1 MLQLAVGL
9 LHLTQGGLFNSPSTL
24 YAVLVANSLS
34 FSLINVTWSYVSFYQ
49 AHSKALEIR
58 TRIAV
63 FYVQIR
69 HRKINQHKCTYIQN
83 RNRSIDSKKKY
94 GYQGGKRP
102 PRCRWGQR
110 TTCQCRKCKRWAFV
124 PGLGRSLEEEMTTT
138 PVFWPGESRGQ
149 RRLAGHGPWGSQCR
163 TRLERLSTH
172 GGKGREG

>member
-1 MLQLAVGL
+1 MLSLAMLQLAVGL

-69 HRKINQHKCTYIQN
+69 YRKKTNTNALIYKTEIDP
-83 RNRSIDSKKKY
+83 SIKKKSLVTK
-94 GYQGGKRP
+94 GIKGLPGAAEDKEP
-102 PRCRWGQR
+102 PANAGNVRGEHSSLGWEDPWR
-110 TTCQCRKCKRWAFV
+110 RK
-124 PGLGRSLEEEMTTT
+124 
-138 PVFWPGESRGQ
+138 
-149 RRLAGHGPWGSQCR
+149 
-163 TRLERLSTH
+163 
-172 GGKGREG
+172 